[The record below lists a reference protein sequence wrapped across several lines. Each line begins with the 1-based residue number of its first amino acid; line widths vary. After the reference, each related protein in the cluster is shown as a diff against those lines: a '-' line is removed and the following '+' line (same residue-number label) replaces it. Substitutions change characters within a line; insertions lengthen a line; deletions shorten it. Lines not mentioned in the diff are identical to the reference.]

1 MPPCAAV
8 RADLELKRADFVLR
22 KTKKISAVS
31 SRPMSVLALL
41 ASYILL
47 PTSLAI
53 FCQSPAQAEK
63 PAISKSKESNKQ
75 EQEKQEQRKIEQ
87 EKKEQEKKE
96 QERKE
101 DEAKVKVWK
110 VHQSGDVLGERF
122 LYISADS
129 FKAFY
134 PKAHYAISASAPDW
148 KIHFYNID
156 RRTIFSTTIESFNK
170 RLSLRAR
177 ANAQS
182 FYPYKYK
189 IVPGKPKLIAGEK
202 TYCLTCQ
209 STEPANKDAVK
220 RSDFYLAERIAL
232 PPRMQE
238 FFKPSWGAA
247 MCKNQPLRID
257 LELGDGRRS
266 NKLDT
271 KSIVLELLP
280 RKFFEPPSGYKKTQS
295 EEEVLIG
302 DGIIN
307 DIIGD
312 LGKRLGSDESD
323 RSYRKDR
330 NHK

>member
-1 MPPCAAV
+1 MPPCAAA
-8 RADLELKRADFVLR
+8 RANLELKQADFVLK
-22 KTKKISAVS
+22 KTNKISAVS
-31 SRPMSVLALL
+31 SWPMSVLALL

-47 PTSLAI
+47 PTFLAI

-63 PAISKSKESNKQ
+63 PAIIRSKESDKQ
-75 EQEKQEQRKIEQ
+75 EQV
-87 EKKEQEKKE
+87 KKE

-110 VHQSGDVLGERF
+110 IHQSGDVLGERF

-148 KIHFYNID
+148 KIHFFNID
-156 RRTIFSTTIESFNK
+156 RRTIYSTTIESFNK

-209 STEPANKDAVK
+209 STEPTNKDAVK

>member
-1 MPPCAAV
+1 M
-8 RADLELKRADFVLR
+8 LSTFLVLV
-22 KTKKISAVS
+22 T
-31 SRPMSVLALL
+31 L
-41 ASYILL
+41 
-47 PTSLAI
+47 
-53 FCQSPAQAEK
+53 CQLPAQAQK
-63 PAISKSKESNKQ
+63 PANIGGKETEKKDQ
-75 EQEKQEQRKIEQ
+75 DKKDQEK
-87 EKKEQEKKE
+87 
-96 QERKE
+96 KE

-110 VHQSGDVLGERF
+110 VHQTGDLLGERF
-122 LYISADS
+122 LYIGADS

-209 STEPANKDAVK
+209 STEPPNKDAVK
-220 RSDFYLAERIAL
+220 RTDFYLAERIAL

-238 FFKPSWGAA
+238 FFKPTWGAP

-271 KSIVLELLP
+271 KRIVLELLP

-307 DIIGD
+307 DIVGD
-312 LGKRLGSDESD
+312 LGKRLGSDEGEKV
-323 RSYRKDR
+323 RRR
-330 NHK
+330 R

>member
-1 MPPCAAV
+1 MPPCAAA
-8 RADLELKRADFVLR
+8 RANLELKQADFVLK
-22 KTKKISAVS
+22 KTNKISAVS
-31 SRPMSVLALL
+31 SWPMSVLALL

-47 PTSLAI
+47 PTFLAI

-63 PAISKSKESNKQ
+63 PAIIRSKESDKQ
-75 EQEKQEQRKIEQ
+75 EQV
-87 EKKEQEKKE
+87 KKE

-110 VHQSGDVLGERF
+110 IHQSGDVLGERF

-148 KIHFYNID
+148 KIHFFNID
-156 RRTIFSTTIESFNK
+156 RRTIYSTTIESFNK

-209 STEPANKDAVK
+209 SAEPTNKDAVK

>member
-1 MPPCAAV
+1 
-8 RADLELKRADFVLR
+8 VLS
-22 KTKKISAVS
+22 TFLLLS
-31 SRPMSVLALL
+31 SSLVLVTL
-41 ASYILL
+41 
-47 PTSLAI
+47 
-53 FCQSPAQAEK
+53 CQQPAQAQK
-63 PAISKSKESNKQ
+63 PESIKG
-75 EQEKQEQRKIEQ
+75 RGP
-87 EKKEQEKKE
+87 EKKEQDKKE
-96 QERKE
+96 QDKKDQDKKE

-110 VHQSGDVLGERF
+110 VHQTGDVLGERF
-122 LYISADS
+122 LYIGADS

-134 PKAHYAISASAPDW
+134 PKARYAISASAPDW

-209 STEPANKDAVK
+209 STEPPNKDSVK

-238 FFKPSWGAA
+238 FFKPTWGAP

-271 KSIVLELLP
+271 TRIVLELLP
-280 RKFFEPPSGYKKTQS
+280 RKFFEPPSGYKKTES

-312 LGKRLGSDESD
+312 LGKRLGSNE
-323 RSYRKDR
+323 KDR
-330 NHK
+330 RRR